1 MEANDNVSFGNYSLD
16 YLDVNGSYDNTTAG
30 YTNQHYIAQIDVKL
44 FEKYYRNRAVSNT
57 AYWSLIVSYSF
68 LIFLGFLG
76 NLLVIFAV
84 VNNKSKWVSNALWLL
99 QQSIFTNIT
108 TFLLFCSF
116 HLSMILV

>member
-1 MEANDNVSFGNYSLD
+1 MEANENVSFGNYSLD

-116 HLSMILV
+116 HLLIILV

>member
-116 HLSMILV
+116 HLLMILV

>member
-1 MEANDNVSFGNYSLD
+1 MEANENVSFGNYSLD

-84 VNNKSKWVSNALWLL
+84 VNNKSKW
-99 QQSIFTNIT
+99 FTQRNIGY
-108 TFLLFCSF
+108 S
-116 HLSMILV
+116 V